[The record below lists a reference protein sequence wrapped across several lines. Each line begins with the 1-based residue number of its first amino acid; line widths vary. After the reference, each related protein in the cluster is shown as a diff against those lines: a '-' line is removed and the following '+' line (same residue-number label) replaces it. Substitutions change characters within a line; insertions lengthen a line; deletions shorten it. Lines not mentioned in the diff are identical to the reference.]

1 MLGGCVE
8 CSLIQEARLAN
19 RLVRQ
24 VVMQP
29 GLQLGIPDSIRH
41 PADYACIR
49 RLVPQLVIKL
59 QITHQAVTQ
68 MARHTAR
75 RTVTKSLVAHAS
87 YTHKVYRRAAPHQL
101 SSTNSS
107 YGHNFSSFRRKRD
120 GWQCVHLELS
130 VHILLILDPLMA
142 LPERND
148 APPSLCRVPASRKH
162 SVLVCHFLT

>member
-1 MLGGCVE
+1 
-8 CSLIQEARLAN
+8 
-19 RLVRQ
+19 
-24 VVMQP
+24 MQL

-59 QITHQAVTQ
+59 QITRQAVTQ
-68 MARHTAR
+68 MSRHTAR

-107 YGHNFSSFRRKRD
+107 YGHNMSSFRRKRD
-120 GWQCVHLELS
+120 G
-130 VHILLILDPLMA
+130 
-142 LPERND
+142 
-148 APPSLCRVPASRKH
+148 
-162 SVLVCHFLT
+162 